1 MRKPE
6 RQLARFEELWLEQM
20 QPLNADRLLN
30 QINFVASGL
39 ERLVAY
45 TYSDDN
51 ADYCLIYR
59 LKSYIRRT
67 LRNVARFTVSRGKK
81 ETDLVFSKSN
91 ARMMY
96 AGYAVSIFDS
106 EGCEDPNTNLPR
118 RTYCVF
124 QSCHDRRTV
133 EHDGKVTNI
142 VSHGRLVDKITT
154 DVQVGID
161 MYKRIHKGEVLFIP
175 DHNEKDDMSENL
187 VSLDEHNLTLQ
198 DIEWLRANQ
207 DCYGTPIQEYIQQ
220 LADNGSLGIPHY
232 GIAFKIF
239 NDEVYAHKFLIE
251 LRHIY

>member
-6 RQLARFEELWLEQM
+6 RQLAKFEELWLEQM
-20 QPLNADRLLN
+20 QPLNAERLLN
-30 QINFVASGL
+30 QINFVEADL

-67 LRNVARFTVSRGKK
+67 MRNVARFTVTRGKK

-91 ARMMY
+91 ARMMQ
-96 AGYAVSIFDS
+96 AGHAVSIFDA

-124 QSCHDRRTV
+124 QSCNETRK
-133 EHDGKVTNI
+133 EGKNGELIVTT
-142 VSHGRLVDKITT
+142 SRLLDKITT

-161 MYKRIHKGEVLFIP
+161 MYKKIYKGEVLFIP
-175 DHNEKDDMSENL
+175 DHNEKEDMPENVRL
-187 VSLDEHNLTLQ
+187 FDSDELTVSDV
-198 DIEWLRANQ
+198 EWLRNNQ
-207 DCYGTPIQEYIQQ
+207 DHYGTPIAECIQRA
-220 LADNGSLGIPHY
+220 ADNGELGIITR
-232 GIAFKIF
+232 GISVKVIDDF
-239 NDEVYAHKFLIE
+239 VSAHQFLVE

>member
-1 MRKPE
+1 MKKPE
-6 RQLARFEELWLEQM
+6 RQLAKFEELWFEQM
-20 QPLNADRLLN
+20 RPLNAERLLR
-30 QINFVASGL
+30 QINFVESDL

-91 ARMMY
+91 ARMMQ
-96 AGYAVSIFDS
+96 AGNAVSIFDAKD
-106 EGCEDPNTNLPR
+106 CEDPNTNLPR

-124 QSCHDRRTV
+124 QSCNETRK
-133 EHDGKVTNI
+133 EGKNGELIVTA
-142 VSHGRLVDKITT
+142 SRLLDKITT

-161 MYKRIHKGEVLFIP
+161 MYKKSYKGEVLFVP
-175 DHNEKDDMSENL
+175 DPNEKEDIPENVRFFDSDKFT
-187 VSLDEHNLTLQ
+187 VS
-198 DIEWLRANQ
+198 DIEWLRNNQ
-207 DCYGTPIQEYIQQ
+207 DCYGTPIAECIQRDS
-220 LADNGSLGIPHY
+220 DNGELGITR
-232 GIAFKIF
+232 GICVKVI
-239 NDEVYAHKFLIE
+239 DDYVSAHQFIVE